1 MIPPATTR
9 TSPFF
14 SIIILNWNGER
25 WLQQC
30 LHSVIQ
36 QTFASYEIILA
47 DNSSTDT
54 SLEVA
59 LGVTRNIRVASFSRN
74 LGYTGAN
81 NLAARMATGTWLIF
95 LNNDTRLSPD
105 FLKLLHQSTIDNSG
119 AHLLV
124 PTIKDYEGATAG
136 EFRFGLDIL
145 GYPVQMATGE
155 PFWGHGCA
163 LTVRRD
169 VFISLGGFDDDYF
182 IFYEEADFCWRAQ
195 ITGHTVVGVPEAV
208 VHHFGGGTVGDGSVS
223 NGRIVTSANRRYLSE
238 RNRLSTLLK
247 NYNTRMLVGAL
258 VIYSVMTTAA
268 TLVLAATGQ
277 WTLVNAY
284 LRALQW
290 HVRHFQQTRRKRR
303 FVQCL
308 RTRDDLYVVKRMYL
322 GLRELELLAHYGLP
336 RTSG

>member
-1 MIPPATTR
+1 MKVSTGTT
-9 TSPFF
+9 PMF
-14 SIIILNWNGER
+14 SIIILNWNGAK
-25 WLQQC
+25 WLAPC
-30 LHSVIQ
+30 LKSIQ
-36 QTFASYEIILA
+36 AQTYPSYEVLLA
-47 DNSSTDT
+47 DNGSTDE
-54 SLEVA
+54 SIELA
-59 LGVTRNIRVASFSRN
+59 IASHRPIMLATFSHN

-81 NLAARMATGTWLIF
+81 NLASKMARGTWLIF
-95 LNNDTRLSPD
+95 LNNDTKLAPD
-105 FLKLLHQSTIDNSG
+105 FLEQLVDTLIYQPG
-119 AHLLV
+119 AHILV
-124 PTIKDYEGATAG
+124 PTVSDYDGATKG
-136 EFRFGLDIL
+136 EYHFTLDIL
-145 GYPVQMATGE
+145 GYPTQLTTRD

-163 LTVRRD
+163 LTVRGD
-169 VFISLGGFDDDYF
+169 VFTSLGGFDNDYF
-182 IFYEEADFCWRAQ
+182 IFYEEMDFCWRAQ
-195 ITGHTVVGVPEAV
+195 ITGHTIVGAPKAV
-208 VHHFGGGTVGDGSVS
+208 VRHFGGGTVGDGSIV

-258 VIYSVMTTAA
+258 AIYAVMTTAA
-268 TLVLAATGQ
+268 TLALAATGH
-277 WTLVNAY
+277 WTLVDAY

>member
-1 MIPPATTR
+1 MKVSTGTT
-9 TSPFF
+9 PVF
-14 SIIILNWNGER
+14 SIIILNWNGAK
-25 WLQQC
+25 WLAPC
-30 LHSVIQ
+30 LKSVLE
-36 QTFASYEIILA
+36 QTFGNYEIILA
-47 DNSSTDT
+47 DNGSTDK
-54 SLEVA
+54 SVRVA
-59 LGVTRNIRVASFSRN
+59 LDVTRTVRLATFSRN

-81 NLAARMATGTWLIF
+81 NLAAKMARGTWLIF

-105 FLKLLHQSTIDNSG
+105 FLELLHESASRNPS

-124 PTIKDYEGATAG
+124 PTIKDYEGGTAG

-145 GYPVQMATGE
+145 GYPVQLASGE

-195 ITGHTVVGVPEAV
+195 VTGHNVVGAPEAI

-247 NYNTRMLVGAL
+247 NYNTRMLVGSLA
-258 VIYSVMTTAA
+258 IYAVMTTAA
-268 TLVLAATGQ
+268 TLALAATGQ
-277 WTLVNAY
+277 WTLVDAY

>member
-1 MIPPATTR
+1 V
-9 TSPFF
+9 
-14 SIIILNWNGER
+14 L
-25 WLQQC
+25 
-30 LHSVIQ
+30 Q

-47 DNSSTDT
+47 DNGSTDT

-81 NLAARMATGTWLIF
+81 NLAAKMARGAWLIF
-95 LNNDTRLSPD
+95 LNNDTKLAPD
-105 FLKLLHQSTIDNSG
+105 FLETLNRAALRRPD
-119 AHLLV
+119 AHILV
-124 PTIKDYEGATAG
+124 PTVASYDASHDG
-136 EFRFGLDIL
+136 EIFRFGLDIL
-145 GYPVQMATGE
+145 GYPVQLATGE

-169 VFISLGGFDDDYF
+169 AFISLGGFDDDYF

-195 ITGHTVVGVPEAV
+195 ITGHNVVGVPEAV
-208 VHHFGGGTVGDGSVS
+208 VHHFGGGTVGNVTIS
-223 NGRIVTSANRRYLSE
+223 NGRIATSANRRYLSE

-247 NYNTRMLVGAL
+247 NYNTRMLVGTL
-258 VIYSVMTTAA
+258 VIYAMMTTAA

-284 LRALQW
+284 VRALQW
-290 HVRHFQQTRRKRR
+290 HLRHIQTTRRKRR

-308 RTRDDLYVVKRMYL
+308 RTRDDLYVVKRMYR
-322 GLRELELLAHYGLP
+322 GLRELELFAHYGLP
-336 RTSG
+336 RTSH